1 MAKTY
6 LGIDIGHDML
16 KFALVKGGA
25 VKKTVAVSMPVN
37 LLREGRITSVETL
50 SELISKT
57 MKDSHIRASDAAVI
71 LSGSMEPEMSKGDLV
86 LVAET
91 DSMAIGDV
99 VVYQDGS
106 TLILHRIIELDGDT
120 VVTQGDANETA
131 DDPISLESVKGKVVF
146 LLPYTGNIVS
156 FLKTPIGIICIIAAA
171 IALLEIP
178 RINEKKKDDEERR
191 QIIEEIER
199 LKEESKS

>member
-1 MAKTY
+1 MNKSEKRHFKWKELVRLVLLIVCGAI
-6 LGIDIGHDML
+6 LGL
-16 KFALVKGGA
+16 NVYFANAGGLVGDKLP
-25 VKKTVAVSMPVN
+25 MPF
-37 LLREGRITSVETL
+37 GYG
-50 SELISKT
+50 
-57 MKDSHIRASDAAVI
+57 AAVI

-91 DSMAIGDV
+91 DSVAIGDV

-146 LLPYTGNIVS
+146 LLPYAGNIVN

-191 QIIEEIER
+191 QIIEEINR
-199 LKEESKS
+199 LKDEK